1 MHGNTVSA
9 RLLLFLSIPCY
20 NCPRYQ
26 PERNYNGL
34 NF

>member
-1 MHGNTVSA
+1 MQDNTVSTS
-9 RLLLFLSIPCY
+9 LLLFLSIPCY
-20 NCPRYQ
+20 NRPHYQ